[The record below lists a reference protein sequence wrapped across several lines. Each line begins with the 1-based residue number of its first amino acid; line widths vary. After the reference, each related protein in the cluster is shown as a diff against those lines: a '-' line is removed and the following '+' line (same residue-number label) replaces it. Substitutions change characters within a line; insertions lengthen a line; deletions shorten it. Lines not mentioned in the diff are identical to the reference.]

1 MAPLN
6 LIPRKMQTAIREA
19 FDSFPVITLCGPRQS
34 GKTTLCRTEFP
45 SLPYVNLED
54 FTTRQFATEDPKGF
68 LLQYGGGAIIDEV
81 QLVPSL
87 FGQIQVI
94 VDEDR
99 FSGNDGRKFILT
111 GSSNFAHHP
120 DLRQSLAGR
129 TGIFTLLPLSTSELL
144 EGGYD
149 LPSVEDVIV
158 AGGYPGVWTRGQ
170 AQRRQIIE
178 SYIDTYVERDVRRLM
193 EVKDLHKF
201 STFIRLCASRIGT
214 ELNKS
219 SLAVEVGV
227 SVPTVE
233 SWLSVLEASF
243 VIYLLPPWFANIGKR
258 LVKSPKLYFCD
269 TGVASNLLGIN
280 EAIQLV
286 GHPSRGAMFENLVIN
301 NVLKFGYNRG
311 IKEILSFYRDK
322 TGREIDLIRET
333 DGIIEAFEMKAG
345 MTYHQDYFRHIAYL
359 QGILGDRLGRTG
371 VVYTGDV
378 EMIRPKDAVINY
390 KKFPDNFKVQL

>member
-6 LIPRKMQTAIREA
+6 LIPRKMQSALREA
-19 FDSFPVITLCGPRQS
+19 FESFPVITICGPRQS

-45 SLPYVNLED
+45 SMQYVNLED
-54 FTTRQFATEDPKGF
+54 FSTRQFATEDPKGF
-68 LLQYGGGAIIDEV
+68 LSQYGHGAIIDEA
-81 QLVPSL
+81 QLVPQL
-87 FGQIQVI
+87 FGQIQVL

-99 FSGNDGRKFILT
+99 FNGNDDRRFILT

-129 TGIFTLLPLSTSELL
+129 TGIFTLLPLSTSELID
-144 EGGYD
+144 GGYD
-149 LPSVEDVIV
+149 LPSVEEAIV
-158 AGGYPGVWTRGQ
+158 AGGYPGVLTGSQ
-170 AQRRQIIE
+170 SQRRHIIE
-178 SYIDTYVERDVRRLM
+178 SYVDTYVERDVRRLM
-193 EVKDLHKF
+193 EVRDLRKF
-201 STFIRLCASRIGT
+201 STFIRLCAARIGS

-227 SVPTVE
+227 SVPTIE

-280 EAIQLV
+280 EAAQLV
-286 GHPSRGAMFENLVIN
+286 GHPSRGPLFENLVIN
-301 NVLKFGYNRG
+301 NVLKFGLNHG
-311 IKEILSFYRDK
+311 IKELLSFYRDK

-333 DGIIEAFEMKAG
+333 DGVMEAYEMKAG
-345 MTYHQDYFRHIAYL
+345 MTYHQDYFRHINYL
-359 QGILGDRLGRTG
+359 QGMLGDRLVRSG

-378 EMIRPKDAVINY
+378 EMIRAKDAVVNY
-390 KKFPDNFKVQL
+390 KHFPDNFKV